1 MPACGVCV
9 CVCVCVCVRVLQ
21 GGAAGE
27 PHSGSSHHTHS
38 VSLELSQADPLFLA
52 ILLIEPTV
60 PAPEMQG
67 QFCQRGKAPC
77 TSQPNTA
84 QL

>member
-9 CVCVCVCVRVLQ
+9 CVCARVCVLQ

-27 PHSGSSHHTHS
+27 PHSGSSHHTPS

-67 QFCQRGKAPC
+67 QFCQWGKAPC